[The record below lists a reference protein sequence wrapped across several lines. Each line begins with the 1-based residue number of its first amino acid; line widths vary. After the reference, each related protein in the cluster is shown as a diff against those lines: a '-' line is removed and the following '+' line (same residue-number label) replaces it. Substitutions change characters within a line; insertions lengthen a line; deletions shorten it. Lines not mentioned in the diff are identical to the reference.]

1 MQDKKLESLS
11 LDKILSK
18 CNPEDGLEKDDQPL
32 YIDLETES
40 VKCRW
45 CSLYLGIRQM
55 ASSLSCWMVRA
66 VAQVVPTDR
75 IAAAELSCTHSHGLC
90 ETERED
96 RFLQLLR
103 TK

>member
-45 CSLYLGIRQM
+45 CSLFKGSIEPRVINQHVKSSKTHLKERRHHLHPEELTNPVEGVQDIRTFF
-55 ASSLSCWMVRA
+55 SLA
-66 VAQVVPTDR
+66 N
-75 IAAAELSCTHSHGLC
+75 
-90 ETERED
+90 
-96 RFLQLLR
+96 
-103 TK
+103 